1 MKSFASY
8 MILIIGMIAAL
19 GLYIF
24 GSEYLKPWIPEA
36 GVESIGLMEGI
47 VTAKIAKPGIG
58 DIPDDLLIT
67 LNTDQGASLVTFT
80 ERVDEVALLV
90 DKGDRVTLAVATYR
104 PFIEN
109 PVIKRVEKVSGQV
122 CEPAG
127 ARAAAPA
134 GDRVGIEN
142 ASGASGAREG
152 AMTDSPAIAPTGST
166 GRQGVRNAATPPVS
180 GSGNSVGVGNRRAL

>member
-36 GVESIGLMEGI
+36 AVESTGLMEGI

-58 DIPDDLLIT
+58 GTPDGLLIT

-122 CEPAG
+122 CEPVG
-127 ARAAAPA
+127 ARAAAPD
-134 GDRVGIEN
+134 GDRAGIEN
-142 ASGASGAREG
+142 ASATSGARDG
-152 AMTDSPAIAPTGST
+152 AMNNSPVTAPSASPA
-166 GRQGVRNAATPPVS
+166 RQGVRN
-180 GSGNSVGVGNRRAL
+180 VGAPAD